1 MKAAESLRY
10 AHSCVKQQ
18 KVRIYIQNIQRYIKM
33 AQISSK
39 SRLAVVLSKL
49 KGFEKPKVKQ
59 EQYMTDSE
67 IAADI
72 LWNAFMDGYING
84 KIIADLGSGTGILG
98 IGALLLGAKKVFFVE
113 HDEEVMAIAKENYK
127 SLVDKMKGK
136 AVFVLSDVKDFS
148 TKVDVVIENP
158 PFGTRGKHADRD
170 FLVEAMRLA
179 PVIYSIH
186 KKTSKMFIEA
196 FSADKGFYVSKY
208 KDYEMPLKATMAFHK
223 KRIQR
228 IKVGMWKLKKA

>member
-1 MKAAESLRY
+1 
-10 AHSCVKQQ
+10 
-18 KVRIYIQNIQRYIKM
+18 M
-33 AQISSK
+33 AQIGSK
-39 SRLAVVLSKL
+39 SKLAVVLSKL
-49 KGFEKPKVKQ
+49 KGFDKPKVKE

-72 LWNAFMDGYING
+72 LWNAFMDGYIG
-84 KIIADLGSGTGILG
+84 DKTIADLGSGTGILG

-113 HDEEVMAIAKENYK
+113 HDPEVMAVSKENYQNIVEK
-127 SLVDKMKGK
+127 LGK
-136 AVFVLSDVKDFS
+136 QGEAVFVPSDVKKFK

-158 PFGTRGKHADRD
+158 PFGTKGKHADRD
-170 FLVEAMRLA
+170 FLVEAMNIA

-186 KKTSKMFIEA
+186 KKTSKMFLEA
-196 FSADKGFYVSKY
+196 FSADNSFYVSKY
-208 KDYEMPLKATMAFHK
+208 KDYDMPLKATMAFHK